1 MEVNM
6 RFALISLI
14 AVATVTAACSK
25 SSPTGPGSTP
35 QGLVGTW
42 NATRAEFVS
51 SANSSLRTEVVA
63 QRTTVVLIFASAGT
77 YTFTMTDP
85 GQAPNATNGTWSAST
100 DVLTLK
106 QTGRSGDTKFD
117 MTQSGNNLTLNG
129 GHVQF
134 DFGAD
139 GSVEEALLNMTLVR
153 Q

>member
-1 MEVNM
+1 M
-6 RFALISLI
+6 RYVLITLVAL
-14 AVATVTAACSK
+14 ATVAPACSEN

-35 QGLVGTW
+35 QGLAGTW
-42 NATRAEFVS
+42 KATRAEFVS
-51 SANSSLRTEVVA
+51 QSNSSVRADVVT
-63 QRTTVVLIFASAGT
+63 QGTTVVLALQSAGT
-77 YTFTMTDP
+77 YTFTLTDP
-85 GQAPNATNGTWSAST
+85 GQSPNATNGTWGAGT

-106 QTGRSGDTKFD
+106 PAGMSFNIQFD

-139 GSVEEALLNMTLVR
+139 GSLEEAILNMALVR

>member
-1 MEVNM
+1 M
-6 RFALISLI
+6 RFAVVTLVALVTI
-14 AVATVTAACSK
+14 APACSK
-25 SSPTGPGSTP
+25 ESPTGPGSTP

-51 SANSSLRTEVVA
+51 QANSSLRTDVVA
-63 QRTTVVLIFASAGT
+63 QRTTVVLVLNAGT

-106 QTGRSGDTKFD
+106 QTGRSGDTQFD

>member
-1 MEVNM
+1 M
-6 RFALISLI
+6 RLALLPLI
-14 AVATVTAACSK
+14 ALAIVVSACSN

-35 QGLVGTW
+35 QGLTGTW
-42 NATRAEFVS
+42 KATKAEFVS
-51 SANSSLRTEVVA
+51 QANSGLRTDVVT
-63 QRTTVVLIFASAGT
+63 QGTTVALALQSAGT

-85 GQAPNATNGTWSAST
+85 GQSPNATNGSWGAST

-106 QTGRSGDTKFD
+106 PTGVSFNIQFD

-139 GSVEEALLNMTLVR
+139 GSLEEAILNMTLVR